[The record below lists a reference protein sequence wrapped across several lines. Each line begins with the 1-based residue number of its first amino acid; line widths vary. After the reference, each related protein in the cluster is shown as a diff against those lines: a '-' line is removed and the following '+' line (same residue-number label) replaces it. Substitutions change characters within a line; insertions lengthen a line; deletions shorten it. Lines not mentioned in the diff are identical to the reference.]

1 MIQAISSSGA
11 ASITLESPIDITV
24 SNSASKNPTFTLE
37 ANRNITINQNIT
49 AESSGKG
56 LNIMLSADTD
66 GDNIGAVIMNADVT
80 TNGGQFKSATG
91 GNVTHTYGTSDA
103 DKKNYGTYNGVKVG
117 GGPNHD
123 GFTVGTY
130 FGGKD
135 TAKQADNHFI
145 KTNGGAITLN
155 GEVAIGLN
163 GGTLT
168 LDTGGRDLTVTGLI
182 NSGNSYK
189 AYIYGTDDWKANC
202 QAKCN
207 TFEKQTSY
215 GVLQPR
221 HFLGRRF
228 NSWYFRWM

>member
-1 MIQAISSSGA
+1 MSKGTDVMIQAISSSGA

-80 TNGGQFKSATG
+80 TNGGWFKSATG

-168 LDTGGRDLTVTGLI
+168 LDTGGRYLTVTGLI

-207 TFEKQTSY
+207 TFEK
-215 GVLQPR
+215 
-221 HFLGRRF
+221 
-228 NSWYFRWM
+228 

>member
-1 MIQAISSSGA
+1 
-11 ASITLESPIDITV
+11 
-24 SNSASKNPTFTLE
+24 
-37 ANRNITINQNIT
+37 QNIT

-80 TNGGQFKSATG
+80 TNGGWFKSATG

-182 NSGNSYK
+182 KSGNSYK

-207 TFEKQTSY
+207 TFEK
-215 GVLQPR
+215 
-221 HFLGRRF
+221 
-228 NSWYFRWM
+228 